1 MAMKGF
7 MKRLRTVTASTLALA
22 TALAFAGS
30 ARAQEGEIGVKAAFL
45 YNFTK
50 FVEWPSGAFA
60 SADQPIMLCTI
71 GAPSLAADVQ
81 KVVAD
86 RTAQNRA
93 VKVRAASDSDLG
105 KCQIV
110 FVSESAAG
118 SAGSVI
124 GAAKAAKAL
133 TVGETPDFLSQG
145 GMVVFTK
152 QDNKVRFEIN
162 EGAAKDAGL
171 KISAKLL
178 SLAKSGG

>member
-1 MAMKGF
+1 MKATS
-7 MKRLRTVTASTLALA
+7 KRIAALGAVGLAVVSLLGVPGAA
-22 TALAFAGS
+22 TA
-30 ARAQEGEIGVKAAFL
+30 QDGEIGVKAAFL

-50 FVEWPSGAFA
+50 FVEWPASAFA
-60 SADQPIMLCTI
+60 AADAPITLCTI
-71 GAPSLAADVQ
+71 GDAALAGDVQ
-81 KVVAD
+81 KIVAD

-93 VKVRAASDSDLG
+93 VKVRATTEADLA
-105 KCQIV
+105 KCQV
-110 FVSESAAG
+110 VYVPEAAAA
-118 SAGSVI
+118 SAGPVI

-152 QDNKVRFEIN
+152 QDNRVRFEIN

>member
-1 MAMKGF
+1 M
-7 MKRLRTVTASTLALA
+7 
-22 TALAFAGS
+22 
-30 ARAQEGEIGVKAAFL
+30 GVKAAFL

-60 SADQPIMLCTI
+60 SADAPITLCTV
-71 GAPSLAADVQ
+71 GDSSLAADVQ

-86 RTAQNRA
+86 RTAQNRP
-93 VKVRAASDSDLG
+93 VKVRAVSDADVG
-105 KCQIV
+105 KCHVV
-110 FVSESAAG
+110 FVPEAAAA
-118 SAGSVI
+118 SAGAVI
-124 GAAKAAKAL
+124 AGAKSAKAL
-133 TVGETPDFLSQG
+133 TVGEAPDFLSHG
-145 GMVVFTK
+145 GMIVFVK

>member
-1 MAMKGF
+1 MTRSGT
-7 MKRLRTVTASTLALA
+7 LTSLALGVVA
-22 TALAFAGS
+22 TLVVSGAALA
-30 ARAQEGEIGVKAAFL
+30 QDGEIGVKAAFL

-60 SADQPIMLCTI
+60 SADAPITLCTI
-71 GAPSLAADVQ
+71 GDPTLAADVQ

-86 RTAQNRA
+86 RTAQNRT
-93 VKVRAASDSDLG
+93 VKVRAATDADLAN
-105 KCQIV
+105 CQVV
-110 FVSESAAG
+110 FLPEAAAA
-118 SAGSVI
+118 SAGTVI
-124 GAAKAAKAL
+124 GAAKSAKAL
-133 TVGETPDFLSQG
+133 TVGETSDFLSQG

>member
-1 MAMKGF
+1 MNGTTT
-7 MKRLRTVTASTLALA
+7 RTTAFRCFALGLVAGLAV
-22 TALAFAGS
+22 AGA
-30 ARAQEGEIGVKAAFL
+30 ARAQDGEIGVKAAFL

-60 SADQPIMLCTI
+60 SADAPITLCTI
-71 GAPSLAADVQ
+71 GDPALAADIQ

-86 RTAQNRA
+86 RTAQNRP
-93 VKVRAASDSDLG
+93 VKVRAATDSDLA
-105 KCQIV
+105 KCQLV
-110 FVSESAAG
+110 FVPEAAAASASAVIAG
-118 SAGSVI
+118 
-124 GAAKAAKAL
+124 AKGAKAL
-133 TVGETPDFLSQG
+133 TVGETPDFLSLG

-178 SLAKSGG
+178 SLARSGG